1 MISSALNIGAS
12 GLRTMQAVIDNHS
25 RNIANADTPGYRRR
39 DTLLAEQVNGGVTY
53 STAHRFNETTAARLT
68 QLAGEVGASDA
79 LARELTGAQA
89 QLGTASTQLADAQHS
104 LATALANA
112 VFAPNDATTR
122 TMVAENAAGLA
133 QIADTN
139 LRELD
144 ARITGANQAER
155 LTRAQ
160 AQTKLDELAMLNQQ
174 VLANGATP
182 AIRDRQA
189 QVGQE
194 LASLAGGEMRFNP
207 NGSAEFRIDGM
218 LVLTSAGAKQ
228 LPQTLGGQAGG
239 FAQARAELTGLRDG
253 FETNLREYARAM
265 NTLNQQGV
273 DAGGQPGEELF
284 SMEGGRF
291 SFVGSAFGNRRELVQ
306 QLAGRGV
313 AVECFGYGWPNG
325 PVDTARMRS
334 ILRESVVSLNF
345 GDSGLLIQGG
355 RLARNRQ
362 IKARNFEVPGCGG
375 FLLTETLE
383 SLENFYTPGREVVIY
398 EGIDDLAG
406 KIRYYLDHPAERDA
420 IALAGHR
427 RTASAHTYDAR
438 FRELLGIAARHKAG
452 RPSHAPRIDFARFSV
467 YVRRHRSNAWLAP
480 LKWALLAPC
489 VLIWGRQR
497 GPRAAR
503 RILFEL
509 SWRVAGARTYTCTG
523 LPGRLFYK
531 ES

>member
-1 MISSALNIGAS
+1 MKILCVFGEHNYGSPERGEGYEYSNFLPALRRLGHEVVFFESFDKSRYVDFADLNLKLLETVQREVPDVVLFVLMNCEIWLETLTALRESSSAILVSWATDDSWKYEQFSRYVATPFHLYATTYPEALQKSREDG
-12 GLRTMQAVIDNHS
+12 HS
-25 RNIANADTPGYRRR
+25 NF
-39 DTLLAEQVNGGVTY
+39 V
-53 STAHRFNETTAARLT
+53 LT
-68 QLAGEVGASDA
+68 QWA
-79 LARELTGAQA
+79 
-89 QLGTASTQLADAQHS
+89 AD
-104 LATALANA
+104 
-112 VFAPNDATTR
+112 
-122 TMVAENAAGLA
+122 
-133 QIADTN
+133 
-139 LRELD
+139 
-144 ARITGANQAER
+144 AER
-155 LTRAQ
+155 LAEPLPAARCRY
-160 AQTKLDELAMLNQQ
+160 Q
-174 VLANGATP
+174 V
-182 AIRDRQA
+182 
-189 QVGQE
+189 
-194 LASLAGGEMRFNP
+194 
-207 NGSAEFRIDGM
+207 
-218 LVLTSAGAKQ
+218 
-228 LPQTLGGQAGG
+228 
-239 FAQARAELTGLRDG
+239 
-253 FETNLREYARAM
+253 
-265 NTLNQQGV
+265 
-273 DAGGQPGEELF
+273 
-284 SMEGGRF
+284 

>member
-291 SFVGSAFGNRRELVQ
+291 SFVGSAASLA
-306 QLAGRGV
+306 LAGNSGAGSVAQQMSELDTLTTGTTVLATTAAERTRAARGV
-313 AVECFGYGWPNG
+313 A
-325 PVDTARMRS
+325 DA
-334 ILRESVVSLNF
+334 
-345 GDSGLLIQGG
+345 QG
-355 RLARNRQ
+355 
-362 IKARNFEVPGCGG
+362 F
-375 FLLTETLE
+375 
-383 SLENFYTPGREVVIY
+383 
-398 EGIDDLAG
+398 
-406 KIRYYLDHPAERDA
+406 
-420 IALAGHR
+420 ALAGWEQFR
-427 RTASAHTYDAR
+427 QEEEGVDVDAEMIALKNAQR
-438 FRELLGIAARHKAG
+438 AYEANAKVIQIADAMLGT
-452 RPSHAPRIDFARFSV
+452 
-467 YVRRHRSNAWLAP
+467 
-480 LKWALLAPC
+480 LLA
-489 VLIWGRQR
+489 I
-497 GPRAAR
+497 
-503 RILFEL
+503 
-509 SWRVAGARTYTCTG
+509 
-523 LPGRLFYK
+523 K
-531 ES
+531 N